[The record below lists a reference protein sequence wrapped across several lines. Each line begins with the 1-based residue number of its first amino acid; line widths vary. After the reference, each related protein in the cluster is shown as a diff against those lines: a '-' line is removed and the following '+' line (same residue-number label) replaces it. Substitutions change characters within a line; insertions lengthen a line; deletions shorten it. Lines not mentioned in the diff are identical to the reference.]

1 MCRAEVG
8 KDWWGKRSEDGVKS
22 LETFPPSPSLFC
34 ALIEC
39 AGKICRYVRSLF
51 FFSRLPPLLFS
62 VLSKWRVTVK
72 NTKEKNP
79 WMYCQRMRNT
89 SKRQGWRRSGRHWCS
104 GRPLRRRGKQKMTD
118 RETEREREGE
128 KENLQMEPERER
140 ERHRFSK
147 RAKIKLQKKTAR
159 DEKGR
164 NRNRSKIEDRRHNQ
178 HISTTYPYKALD

>member
-1 MCRAEVG
+1 MFEERNCVFLEDVDPRAGCVG
-8 KDWWGKRSEDGVKS
+8 LKWGRIGGEKGVRMVS
-22 LETFPPSPSLFC
+22 RAWRPSLLLPPCFVPS
-34 ALIEC
+34 LSVLGKF
-39 AGKICRYVRSLF
+39 AGTSGVCF

-140 ERHRFSK
+140 ERETPILK
-147 RAKIKLQKKTAR
+147 EGQNKTAKK
-159 DEKGR
+159 DSE
-164 NRNRSKIEDRRHNQ
+164 RRER
-178 HISTTYPYKALD
+178 